1 MTRERIPP
9 GTTLQRA
16 YGVLD
21 KYQMSRTFF
30 IKTDQKGCDPEPPA
44 FEAYDPTVPT
54 PSGSQSSPTAA
65 PVKKKNN
72 KKPSTAEKAIDTIKD
87 EPLPVPLIE
96 KLINQ
101 SNDNTTDST

>member
-9 GTTLQRA
+9 GTVLQRA

-44 FEAYDPTVPT
+44 FEAYDPTEPT
-54 PSGSQSSPTAA
+54 SGATSVKDA
-65 PVKKKNN
+65 PVKKR
-72 KKPSTAEKAIDTIKD
+72 KKPLTAEKSIVDTATNEQLPSAAIVIMEKQEIKQ
-87 EPLPVPLIE
+87 E
-96 KLINQ
+96 N
-101 SNDNTTDST
+101 NATDSV

>member
-30 IKTDQKGCDPEPPA
+30 IKTEQKGCDPEPPA
-44 FEAYDPTVPT
+44 FEAYDPTEPT
-54 PSGSQSSPTAA
+54 TTKGSTAFSLA
-65 PVKKKNN
+65 PAKKK
-72 KKPSTAEKAIDTIKD
+72 KKPLNAVKTVDQTIDEQISIPNMDKVLQSTNNTNDT
-87 EPLPVPLIE
+87 
-96 KLINQ
+96 
-101 SNDNTTDST
+101 